1 MEWTK
6 SDKTMRIPIK
16 SWCAEIEGGA
26 LEQAVNLA
34 RHPKTIGHVALMPD
48 CHVGYGMPIGGVIAC
63 DNAVIPN
70 AVGVDIG
77 CGMVAVPTNWPVGKL
92 PGRSGIRELF
102 NTIKQRV
109 PVGEGHAHGHPQT
122 WSGFEAYLDSVSGKR
137 PAWCTAHGWAL
148 DARNLGTLGGGNHF
162 IELQR
167 SDDGMVWLM
176 IHSGSRNLGYRVAAH
191 HHRLAQDLN
200 ERQRADLPS
209 RDLAFLAADSEFGQ
223 DYIRDMQFALAYALE
238 NRKRMMVCFKEAIS
252 DILRGVEFLREVNIH
267 HNFAA
272 CEEVGGRQLWVH
284 RKGATSA
291 KEGEQGI
298 IPGSMGTASYIVEGL
313 GNGESF
319 QSCSH
324 GAGRVMG
331 RKEACRRLS
340 VADCDKAMGDVVF
353 DRWGRIR
360 GRRGKHKGEKLWDLA
375 EAPLAY
381 KNIEKVIK
389 AELDLVKPIVR
400 LTPIG
405 VVKG

>member
-1 MEWTK
+1 
-6 SDKTMRIPIK
+6 
-16 SWCAEIEGGA
+16 
-26 LEQAVNLA
+26 
-34 RHPKTIGHVALMPD
+34 MPD

-77 CGMVAVPTNWPVGKL
+77 CGMIAVQTNWPAGKL
-92 PGRSGIRELF
+92 PGRSGIRELLS
-102 NTIKQRV
+102 TVKQRV
-109 PVGEGHAHGHPQT
+109 PVGEGHAHKRPQT
-122 WSGFEAYLDSVSGKR
+122 WSGFEGFLDSVSGKR
-137 PAWCTAHGWAL
+137 PVWCTAQGWAL

-167 SDDGMVWLM
+167 SDDDMVWLM

-200 ERQRADLPS
+200 ARQKVDLPS
-209 RDLAFLAADSEFGQ
+209 RDLAFFAADSEVGQ
-223 DYIRDMQFALAYALE
+223 DYLRDMQFALSYALE
-238 NRKRMMVCFKEAIS
+238 NRRRMMVCFTDAVS
-252 DILRGVEFLREVNIH
+252 DVLRGVEFLREVNIH

-272 CEEVGGRQLWVH
+272 REEVGGRQLWVH

-291 KEGEQGI
+291 KAGEEGI
-298 IPGSMGTASYIVEGL
+298 IPGSMGTASYIVAGL
-313 GNGESF
+313 GNDESF

-353 DRWGRIR
+353 DRWSRIR
-360 GRRGKHKGEKLWDLA
+360 GRRGKHTGEKLWDLA
-375 EAPLAY
+375 EAPMAY
-381 KNIEKVIK
+381 KDIKTVIE
-389 AELDLVKPIVR
+389 AEFDLVKPTVR

>member
-1 MEWTK
+1 
-6 SDKTMRIPIK
+6 MRILIK
-16 SWCAEIEGGA
+16 SWCADIESGA
-26 LEQAVNLA
+26 MDQAVNLA
-34 RHPKTIGHVALMPD
+34 RHPKTVGHVALMPD

-63 DNAVIPN
+63 DGAVIPN

-77 CGMVAVPTNWPVGKL
+77 CGMVAVETDVPATRL
-92 PGRSGIRELF
+92 PGRSGIRNMLGAVKE
-102 NTIKQRV
+102 RV
-109 PVGEGHAHGHPQT
+109 PVGEGHAHRKPQG
-122 WSGFEAYLDSVSGKR
+122 WSGFDSYLDSVSGKR
-137 PAWCTAHGWAL
+137 PAWCNDRGWDL
-148 DARNLGTLGGGNHF
+148 DTRNIGTLGGGNHF

-191 HHRLAQDLN
+191 YHKLAQDVN
-200 ERQRADLPS
+200 AQEGTSLPS
-209 RDLAFLAADSEFGQ
+209 RDLAFLATDSEAGR
-223 DYIRDMQFALAYALE
+223 DYIRDMGFALTYALE
-238 NRKRMMVCFKEAIS
+238 NRRRMMACFKEAIS
-252 DILRGVEFLREVNIH
+252 DAVHGVSFLREVNIH

-272 CEEVGGRQLWVH
+272 CEEVDGRQLWVH

-291 KEGEQGI
+291 KAGEPGI

-313 GNGESF
+313 GNSESF
-319 QSCSH
+319 NSCSH

-340 VADCDKAMGDVVF
+340 VAECDKAMGDVVF
-353 DRWGRIR
+353 DRWGQVRA
-360 GRRGKHKGEKLWDLA
+360 RRGKRQGEKLWDLA

-381 KNIEKVIK
+381 KDIEMVID
-389 AELDLVKPIVR
+389 AERDLVTPTVR